1 MVADLDPQ
9 ETSGTWIAKKG
20 GANFKGQ
27 CWSGSKYGEK
37 VAIRI
42 IDNRSNN
49 VSLDKLGFSHQMLEA
64 WKQVINQPN
73 GVVLVTGP
81 TGSGKST
88 TLYSVLNMINT
99 EDLNISTVED
109 PVGTEVRRGR
119 EAILEFYG
127 GLEGL
132 EASTTLHQVKI
143 AAGEAVFSFELV
155 TKVGDKSYTVA
166 PIDHMV
172 FDEDGRITAMRAFW
186 DPATDMSV
194 S

>member
-1 MVADLDPQ
+1 MAASTDTIREVVEAYVRLVADGKATEVADLYADD
-9 ETSGTWIAKKG
+9 A
-20 GANFKGQ
+20 
-27 CWSGSKYGEK
+27 
-37 VAIRI
+37 
-42 IDNRSNN
+42 
-49 VSLDKLGFSHQMLEA
+49 
-64 WKQVINQPN
+64 
-73 GVVLVTGP
+73 
-81 TGSGKST
+81 
-88 TLYSVLNMINT
+88 
-99 EDLNISTVED
+99 TVED

-143 AAGEAVFSFELV
+143 AAGEAVFSFELI

-172 FDEDGRITAMRAFW
+172 FDEDGKITAMRAFW

>member
-1 MVADLDPQ
+1 MAASTDTIREVVEAYVRLVADGKATEVADLYADD
-9 ETSGTWIAKKG
+9 A
-20 GANFKGQ
+20 
-27 CWSGSKYGEK
+27 
-37 VAIRI
+37 
-42 IDNRSNN
+42 
-49 VSLDKLGFSHQMLEA
+49 
-64 WKQVINQPN
+64 
-73 GVVLVTGP
+73 
-81 TGSGKST
+81 
-88 TLYSVLNMINT
+88 
-99 EDLNISTVED
+99 TVED

-132 EASTTLHQVKI
+132 EASTTLHQAKI

-155 TKVGDKSYTVA
+155 TKVGDKSYTVS

>member
-1 MVADLDPQ
+1 MAASTDKIREVVEAYVRLVADGKATEVADLYADD
-9 ETSGTWIAKKG
+9 A
-20 GANFKGQ
+20 
-27 CWSGSKYGEK
+27 
-37 VAIRI
+37 
-42 IDNRSNN
+42 
-49 VSLDKLGFSHQMLEA
+49 
-64 WKQVINQPN
+64 
-73 GVVLVTGP
+73 
-81 TGSGKST
+81 
-88 TLYSVLNMINT
+88 
-99 EDLNISTVED
+99 TVED

>member
-1 MVADLDPQ
+1 MAASTDKIREVVEAYVRLVADGKATEVADLYADD
-9 ETSGTWIAKKG
+9 A
-20 GANFKGQ
+20 
-27 CWSGSKYGEK
+27 
-37 VAIRI
+37 
-42 IDNRSNN
+42 
-49 VSLDKLGFSHQMLEA
+49 
-64 WKQVINQPN
+64 
-73 GVVLVTGP
+73 
-81 TGSGKST
+81 
-88 TLYSVLNMINT
+88 
-99 EDLNISTVED
+99 TVED

-166 PIDHMV
+166 PIDHMI

>member
-1 MVADLDPQ
+1 MAASTDKIREVVEAYVRLVADGKATEVADLYADD
-9 ETSGTWIAKKG
+9 A
-20 GANFKGQ
+20 
-27 CWSGSKYGEK
+27 
-37 VAIRI
+37 
-42 IDNRSNN
+42 
-49 VSLDKLGFSHQMLEA
+49 
-64 WKQVINQPN
+64 
-73 GVVLVTGP
+73 
-81 TGSGKST
+81 
-88 TLYSVLNMINT
+88 
-99 EDLNISTVED
+99 TVED
-109 PVGTEVRRGR
+109 PVGTDVRRGR

-127 GLEGL
+127 GLEGM

-172 FDEDGRITAMRAFW
+172 FDEDGKITAMRAFW

>member
-1 MVADLDPQ
+1 MAASTDKIREVVEAYVRLVAEGKATEVADLYADD
-9 ETSGTWIAKKG
+9 A
-20 GANFKGQ
+20 
-27 CWSGSKYGEK
+27 
-37 VAIRI
+37 
-42 IDNRSNN
+42 
-49 VSLDKLGFSHQMLEA
+49 
-64 WKQVINQPN
+64 
-73 GVVLVTGP
+73 
-81 TGSGKST
+81 
-88 TLYSVLNMINT
+88 
-99 EDLNISTVED
+99 TVED

-132 EASTTLHQVKI
+132 EASTTLQQVKI

>member
-1 MVADLDPQ
+1 MAASTDKIREVVEAYVRLVADGKATEVADLYADD
-9 ETSGTWIAKKG
+9 A
-20 GANFKGQ
+20 
-27 CWSGSKYGEK
+27 
-37 VAIRI
+37 
-42 IDNRSNN
+42 
-49 VSLDKLGFSHQMLEA
+49 
-64 WKQVINQPN
+64 
-73 GVVLVTGP
+73 
-81 TGSGKST
+81 
-88 TLYSVLNMINT
+88 
-99 EDLNISTVED
+99 TVED
-109 PVGTEVRRGR
+109 PVGTDVRRGR

-143 AAGEAVFSFELV
+143 AGGEAVFSFELV

-172 FDEDGRITAMRAFW
+172 FDDDGKITAMRAFW

>member
-1 MVADLDPQ
+1 MAASTDKIREVVEAYVRLVADGKATEVADLYADD
-9 ETSGTWIAKKG
+9 A
-20 GANFKGQ
+20 
-27 CWSGSKYGEK
+27 
-37 VAIRI
+37 
-42 IDNRSNN
+42 
-49 VSLDKLGFSHQMLEA
+49 
-64 WKQVINQPN
+64 
-73 GVVLVTGP
+73 
-81 TGSGKST
+81 
-88 TLYSVLNMINT
+88 
-99 EDLNISTVED
+99 TVED

-172 FDEDGRITAMRAFW
+172 FDEDGKITAMRAFW
-186 DPATDMSV
+186 DPATDMSI

>member
-1 MVADLDPQ
+1 MAASTDKIREVVEAYVRLVADGKATEVADLYADD
-9 ETSGTWIAKKG
+9 A
-20 GANFKGQ
+20 
-27 CWSGSKYGEK
+27 
-37 VAIRI
+37 
-42 IDNRSNN
+42 
-49 VSLDKLGFSHQMLEA
+49 
-64 WKQVINQPN
+64 
-73 GVVLVTGP
+73 
-81 TGSGKST
+81 
-88 TLYSVLNMINT
+88 
-99 EDLNISTVED
+99 TVED
-109 PVGTEVRRGR
+109 PVGTDVRRGR

-143 AAGEAVFSFELV
+143 AGGEAVFSFELV

-172 FDEDGRITAMRAFW
+172 FDEDGKITAMRAFW

>member
-1 MVADLDPQ
+1 MAASTDKIREVVDAYVRLVADGKATEVADLYADD
-9 ETSGTWIAKKG
+9 A
-20 GANFKGQ
+20 
-27 CWSGSKYGEK
+27 
-37 VAIRI
+37 
-42 IDNRSNN
+42 
-49 VSLDKLGFSHQMLEA
+49 
-64 WKQVINQPN
+64 
-73 GVVLVTGP
+73 
-81 TGSGKST
+81 
-88 TLYSVLNMINT
+88 
-99 EDLNISTVED
+99 TVED

>member
-1 MVADLDPQ
+1 MAASTDTIREVVEAYVRLVADGKATEVADLYADD
-9 ETSGTWIAKKG
+9 A
-20 GANFKGQ
+20 
-27 CWSGSKYGEK
+27 
-37 VAIRI
+37 
-42 IDNRSNN
+42 
-49 VSLDKLGFSHQMLEA
+49 
-64 WKQVINQPN
+64 
-73 GVVLVTGP
+73 
-81 TGSGKST
+81 
-88 TLYSVLNMINT
+88 
-99 EDLNISTVED
+99 TVED

-143 AAGEAVFSFELV
+143 AAGEAVFSFELI
-155 TKVGDKSYTVA
+155 TKVGDKSYTVS

-172 FDEDGRITAMRAFW
+172 FDEDGKITAMRAFW

>member
-1 MVADLDPQ
+1 MAASTEKIREVVESYVRLVAEGKASEVADLYAD
-9 ETSGTWIAKKG
+9 
-20 GANFKGQ
+20 GA
-27 CWSGSKYGEK
+27 
-37 VAIRI
+37 
-42 IDNRSNN
+42 
-49 VSLDKLGFSHQMLEA
+49 
-64 WKQVINQPN
+64 
-73 GVVLVTGP
+73 
-81 TGSGKST
+81 
-88 TLYSVLNMINT
+88 
-99 EDLNISTVED
+99 TVED
-109 PVGTEVRRGR
+109 PVGTDVRRGR

-155 TKVGDKSYTVA
+155 TKVGDKSYTVS

-172 FDEDGRITAMRAFW
+172 FDEDGKITAMRAFW

>member
-1 MVADLDPQ
+1 MAASTDTIREVVEAYVRLVADGKATEVADLYADD
-9 ETSGTWIAKKG
+9 A
-20 GANFKGQ
+20 
-27 CWSGSKYGEK
+27 
-37 VAIRI
+37 
-42 IDNRSNN
+42 
-49 VSLDKLGFSHQMLEA
+49 
-64 WKQVINQPN
+64 
-73 GVVLVTGP
+73 
-81 TGSGKST
+81 
-88 TLYSVLNMINT
+88 
-99 EDLNISTVED
+99 TVED

-155 TKVGDKSYTVA
+155 TKVGDKSYTVS

-172 FDEDGRITAMRAFW
+172 FDEDGKITAMRAFW

>member
-1 MVADLDPQ
+1 VAASTDKIREVVEAYVRLVADGKATEVADLYADD
-9 ETSGTWIAKKG
+9 A
-20 GANFKGQ
+20 
-27 CWSGSKYGEK
+27 
-37 VAIRI
+37 
-42 IDNRSNN
+42 
-49 VSLDKLGFSHQMLEA
+49 
-64 WKQVINQPN
+64 
-73 GVVLVTGP
+73 
-81 TGSGKST
+81 
-88 TLYSVLNMINT
+88 
-99 EDLNISTVED
+99 TVED

-172 FDEDGRITAMRAFW
+172 FDEDGRITSMRAFW

>member
-1 MVADLDPQ
+1 MAASTDTIREVVEAYVRLVADGKATEVADLYADD
-9 ETSGTWIAKKG
+9 A
-20 GANFKGQ
+20 
-27 CWSGSKYGEK
+27 
-37 VAIRI
+37 
-42 IDNRSNN
+42 
-49 VSLDKLGFSHQMLEA
+49 
-64 WKQVINQPN
+64 
-73 GVVLVTGP
+73 
-81 TGSGKST
+81 
-88 TLYSVLNMINT
+88 
-99 EDLNISTVED
+99 TVED

>member
-1 MVADLDPQ
+1 MAASTDKIREVVEAYVRLVADGKATEVADLYADD
-9 ETSGTWIAKKG
+9 A
-20 GANFKGQ
+20 
-27 CWSGSKYGEK
+27 
-37 VAIRI
+37 
-42 IDNRSNN
+42 
-49 VSLDKLGFSHQMLEA
+49 
-64 WKQVINQPN
+64 
-73 GVVLVTGP
+73 
-81 TGSGKST
+81 
-88 TLYSVLNMINT
+88 
-99 EDLNISTVED
+99 TVED

-172 FDEDGRITAMRAFW
+172 FDEDGKITAMRAFW

>member
-1 MVADLDPQ
+1 MAASTDKIREVVEAYVRLVADGKATEVADLYADD
-9 ETSGTWIAKKG
+9 A
-20 GANFKGQ
+20 
-27 CWSGSKYGEK
+27 
-37 VAIRI
+37 
-42 IDNRSNN
+42 
-49 VSLDKLGFSHQMLEA
+49 
-64 WKQVINQPN
+64 
-73 GVVLVTGP
+73 
-81 TGSGKST
+81 
-88 TLYSVLNMINT
+88 
-99 EDLNISTVED
+99 TVED

-127 GLEGL
+127 GLEGM

-172 FDEDGRITAMRAFW
+172 FDEDGKITAMRAFW